1 VKRKGD
7 RMFEPKKILVPTDFS
22 EYSDKALAQAVD
34 IATKYNSKIYLLHVI
49 DQGVQQC
56 VVDYCLEDEVVKQ
69 IEKEGFN
76 TAQEK
81 LKKEL
86 KKLSGM
92 KGLNVEYDI
101 KHGVPYDVILKE
113 QREKGIDLIVM
124 ASHGKTGL
132 MKYFMGSVAERVLR
146 DAKSP
151 VLLIRS

>member
-1 VKRKGD
+1 
-7 RMFEPKKILVPTDFS
+7 MFEPRKILVPTDFS
-22 EYSDKALAQAVD
+22 EYSNKALAQAVD
-34 IATKYNSKIYLLHVI
+34 IARKYNSKIYLLHVI

-56 VVDYCLEDEVVKQ
+56 VVDYCLADEVVKQ

-86 KKLSGM
+86 SKLSGM
-92 KGLNVEYDI
+92 KGLDVEYDV
-101 KHGVPYDVILKE
+101 KQGVPYDVILKE
-113 QREKGIDLIVM
+113 QREKEIDLIVI

>member
-1 VKRKGD
+1 
-7 RMFEPKKILVPTDFS
+7 MFEPRKILVPTDFS

-34 IATKYNSKIYLLHVI
+34 IARKYNSKIYLLHVI

-56 VVDYCLEDEVVKQ
+56 VVDYCLADEVVKQ

-86 KKLSGM
+86 SKLSGM
-92 KGLNVEYDI
+92 KGLDVEYDV
-101 KHGVPYDVILKE
+101 KQGVPYDVILKE
-113 QREKGIDLIVM
+113 QREKGIDLIVI

-151 VLLIRS
+151 VLLVRS

>member
-1 VKRKGD
+1 
-7 RMFEPKKILVPTDFS
+7 MFEPRKILVPTDFS

-34 IATKYNSKIYLLHVI
+34 IARKYNSKIYLLHVI

-56 VVDYCLEDEVVKQ
+56 VVDYCLADEVVKQ

-86 KKLSGM
+86 SKLSGM
-92 KGLNVEYDI
+92 KGLDVEYDV
-101 KHGVPYDVILKE
+101 KQGVPYDVILKE
-113 QREKGIDLIVM
+113 QREKEIDLIVI

-151 VLLIRS
+151 VLLVRS

>member
-1 VKRKGD
+1 
-7 RMFEPKKILVPTDFS
+7 MFEPRKILVPTDFS

-34 IATKYNSKIYLLHVI
+34 IARKYNSKIYLLHVI

-69 IEKEGFN
+69 IEKEGLN
-76 TAQEK
+76 TSQEK

-86 KKLSGM
+86 TKLSGV
-92 KGLNVEYDI
+92 KGLDVEYDV
-101 KHGVPYDVILKE
+101 KQGVPYDVIIKE
-113 QREKGIDLIVM
+113 QREKEIDLIVI

>member
-1 VKRKGD
+1 
-7 RMFEPKKILVPTDFS
+7 MFEPKKILVPTDFS

-34 IATKYNSKIYLLHVI
+34 IARKYNAKIYLLHVI

-69 IEKEGFN
+69 IEKESFN

-86 KKLSGM
+86 SKLSGI
-92 KGLNVEYDI
+92 KGLDVEYDV
-101 KHGVPYDVILKE
+101 KQGVPYDVIIKE
-113 QREKGIDLIVM
+113 QKQKEIDLIVI

-151 VLLIRS
+151 VLLVRAS

>member
-1 VKRKGD
+1 
-7 RMFEPKKILVPTDFS
+7 MFEPRKILVPTDFS

-34 IATKYNSKIYLLHVI
+34 IARKYNSKIYLLHVI

-56 VVDYCLEDEVVKQ
+56 VVDYCLADEVVKQ

-86 KKLSGM
+86 SKLSGM
-92 KGLNVEYDI
+92 KGLDVEYDV
-101 KHGVPYDVILKE
+101 KQGVPYDVIIKE
-113 QREKGIDLIVM
+113 QKEKEIDLIVI

-151 VLLIRS
+151 VLLVRS

>member
-1 VKRKGD
+1 
-7 RMFEPKKILVPTDFS
+7 MFEPRKILVPTDFS

-34 IATKYNSKIYLLHVI
+34 IARKYNSKIYLLHVI

-56 VVDYCLEDEVVKQ
+56 VVDYCLADEVVKQ

-86 KKLSGM
+86 TKLSGM
-92 KGLNVEYDI
+92 KGLDVEYDV
-101 KHGVPYDVILKE
+101 KQGVPYDVILKE
-113 QREKGIDLIVM
+113 QREKGIDLIVI

-151 VLLIRS
+151 VLLVRS